1 MDFHSK
7 LNHCITVTLYYLCET
22 VKLNHLHH
30 LLTGE
35 LKGYFYLK
43 KLTRSDFNTTN
54 RKLS

>member
-7 LNHCITVTLYYLCET
+7 LNHCITVSLYYLCET